1 MGPRR
6 GGAGRGVYPAG
17 VCRYACACE
26 ANHWEGETMSDET
39 AGQQGQ
45 NQQSQKMMQ
54 IIYICY
60 ALSII
65 FGFTS
70 LIGVVLAY
78 LNKADAV
85 GDWVESHYTWMI
97 RTFWIGLLFGVIGM
111 VTMPFLIGFPIM
123 LATIVWYVIRIAK
136 GWTQFSKNQPIDD
149 PESWLFG

>member
-1 MGPRR
+1 
-6 GGAGRGVYPAG
+6 
-17 VCRYACACE
+17 
-26 ANHWEGETMSDET
+26 MSDET
-39 AGQQGQ
+39 AGQQGR
-45 NQQSQKMMQ
+45 KMMQ

-60 ALSII
+60 AVSIV

-78 LNKADAV
+78 LNKADAA

-97 RTFWIGLLFGVIGM
+97 RTFWIGLLFGVVGM
-111 VTMPFLIGFPIM
+111 ATMPIFIGILII
-123 LATIVWYVIRIAK
+123 LATVVWYVIRIAK

>member
-1 MGPRR
+1 MLKTHRARR
-6 GGAGRGVYPAG
+6 GIAGRRLYPG
-17 VCRYACACE
+17 GICRYACACE

-39 AGQQGQ
+39 AGQQGR
-45 NQQSQKMMQ
+45 KMMQ

-60 ALSII
+60 AVSIV

-78 LNKADAV
+78 LNKADAA

-97 RTFWIGLLFGVIGM
+97 RTFWIGLLFGVVGM
-111 VTMPFLIGFPIM
+111 ATMPIFIGILII
-123 LATIVWYVIRIAK
+123 LATVVWYVIRIAK